1 MNVNYIQSCTEIN
14 LNNYQGTKI
23 LINFTAI
30 FSDNTY
36 GGANIRT
43 SILVNK
49 NDLSNR
55 RFVLFAINN
64 VHAGGYINITNN
76 IFKIESYNGTAK
88 LDSVSI
94 LSIN

>member
-1 MNVNYIQSCTEIN
+1 MNINYIQSCTEIN

-23 LINFTAI
+23 LINFTAT
-30 FSDNTY
+30 FSDSTY
-36 GGANIRT
+36 GSANIRT

-55 RFVLFAINN
+55 RFVLFSIDNK
-64 VHAGGYINITNN
+64 HGGGYIDIANN
-76 IFKIESYNGTAK
+76 LFKIGAYNGTAK